1 MAPTDFVYLGIF
13 AFCVMLSA
21 YFSAS
26 EIAFVSLQR
35 YKLEALVQK
44 KVKGAKL
51 VAWLKDHPERFL
63 STVLLGNNLVNIA
76 AASVGT
82 ALAVGLWGVQTGVV
96 VSTIVVTIF
105 ILVFG
110 DVIPKTSASRH
121 SEKVAFAVA
130 PSIKLIS
137 WILTPF
143 VAVLSWITSGFGRI
157 FGTRTPGSG
166 LVSEEE
172 IRAMINVGSRDG
184 TVEKEEAQMLHNVF
198 EFGDRPA
205 RELMVPRTEVVW
217 LEKGTSIKQFFE
229 IYQQHPYYRYPVFED
244 RRDNVIGILSSKDLL
259 LKLSQAECELE
270 QTIDDIIRPAHYAPE
285 TKPINEL
292 LAEMREHNFHMAII
306 VDEYGGTSG
315 VVTLTQ
321 LVEEII
327 GEMKDELS
335 PLEKEFEIIDESTFL
350 VAGGMRIEDIN
361 TEMQLSLPEGDY
373 ETAAGFVLK
382 LMGRIPKVGDQY
394 RFRDLKMVIT
404 QMNGKKIEEIKVVKE
419 IHATPTNKV

>member
-394 RFRDLKMVIT
+394 RYRDLKMVIT